1 MLRENIEEQCRR
13 ISPDAYSGKSVCAF
27 VPRGGI
33 VGFIDTSGAR
43 DGTRGIAFFGDRMY
57 VNTDGNLYE
66 IAYKSIG
73 GSHII
78 SSFEDAFADELSVS
92 GEGFELRISDYSLD
106 KFELKRLLDE
116 LCRESDQIGERH
128 AEQVEKYAEII
139 AQKLAEDAQNHDA
152 ERLENAAREFK
163 IPAVSDYHRRG
174 EELTDEPG
182 IDENTPPVIAETV
195 VEIPERS
202 PLPKDYAPAPIP
214 EEKIDWISGTGVG
227 RAAGE
232 VNASVDNDVKAD
244 ALDGEKTENGNAI
257 TESDNSGNEI
267 RPTPPEIIK
276 GVIDRT
282 PMIGTIKLPGIRAV
296 NNTLKIDGQKTEKPT
311 LAPAGQSMNMGGKTE
326 PTLTESEM
334 RERIENMAPDEMMTF
349 LSDTL
354 NEINGSDDVPEK
366 QTEQSP
372 EQLDKILQT
381 VPSVESVQ
389 PQPMPEAAKA
399 HEKPPSKWK
408 KLTAEPIWGDIY
420 IKASQSLRQLC
431 ESGKLTMEQMEA
443 ELKEHLL
450 SAAET
455 FERITNNE
463 SRVPKV
469 MIPKITE
476 LKSAADNFDNYFSY
490 GEDIAIRAM
499 FFMLYQMLTYA
510 DRIAESPETKDRLN
524 DFFRRFGSA
533 GITLSMLDMRV

>member
-1 MLRENIEEQCRR
+1 MLRENIEEQCRK
-13 ISPDAYSGKSVCAF
+13 ISPDAYSEKSVCTF
-27 VPRGGI
+27 VPCGGI

-57 VNTDGNLYE
+57 VNTDGELHE

-92 GEGFELRISDYSLD
+92 GEGFEVRISDYSLD

-116 LCRESDQIGERH
+116 LCRESIQVTERNS
-128 AEQVEKYAEII
+128 EQAEKYAEII
-139 AQKLAEDAQNHDA
+139 AQRLAEDAQNRDA
-152 ERLENAAREFK
+152 ERLEKAARELK
-163 IPAVSDYHRRG
+163 KNTVGGYIG
-174 EELTDEPG
+174 EELTDKPVKN
-182 IDENTPPVIAETV
+182 ENEQPVFVETV
-195 VEIPERS
+195 VDIPKTHS

-214 EEKIDWISGTGVG
+214 EEKIDWISGTGVS

-232 VNASVDNDVKAD
+232 LKTADNVKPEPPADVKAD
-244 ALDGEKTENGNAI
+244 NDIPEPEGGKAENNERPKT
-257 TESDNSGNEI
+257 
-267 RPTPPEIIK
+267 PEVIN

-282 PMIGTIKLPGIRAV
+282 PMIGTIKAPNVRSV
-296 NNTLKIDGQKTEKPT
+296 NTAEKSNTAKSENRLSASAQPKNI
-311 LAPAGQSMNMGGKTE
+311 GGETE
-326 PTLTESEM
+326 PILTESEM
-334 RERIENMAPDEMMTF
+334 RERIENMAPDEMMSF
-349 LSDTL
+349 LSNTL
-354 NEINGSDDVPEK
+354 NEINGSEGIPVDR
-366 QTEQSP
+366 TEQP
-372 EQLDKILQT
+372 DKSLQT
-381 VPSVESVQ
+381 VPSAETVR
-389 PQPMPEAAKA
+389 PQPASEAVKA
-399 HEKPPSKWK
+399 PVKPPSRWE
-408 KLTAEPIWGDIY
+408 KLTVEPIWGDIY

-443 ELKEHLL
+443 EIKEQLL
-450 SAAET
+450 SSAEA
-455 FERITNNE
+455 FERITGDE

-469 MIPKITE
+469 MMPKIAE
-476 LKSAADNFDNYFSY
+476 LRSAAENFDNYFSY
-490 GEDIAIRAM
+490 GEDVAIRAM